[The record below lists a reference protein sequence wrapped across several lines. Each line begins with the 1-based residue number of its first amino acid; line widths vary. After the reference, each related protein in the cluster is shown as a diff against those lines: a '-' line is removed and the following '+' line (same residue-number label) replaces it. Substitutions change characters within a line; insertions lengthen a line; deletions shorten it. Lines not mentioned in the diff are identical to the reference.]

1 MVDKDLLSMQEARSL
16 IRGANA
22 AQSTL
27 AEMSQEQVDQLTGA
41 ISEATI
47 SQAESLAKLA
57 VKDTGFGIWQDK
69 MAKNMLAAD
78 TLFQHISSKKT
89 IGIINEDVEKKIL
102 EIATPAGVIAALV
115 PSTNPTSTTIY
126 KAMIAIKSGNAI
138 VFSPHPSALECIQK
152 TVDAIQGAL
161 TSKGA
166 PAELVSVM
174 SIPTIQGTSELM
186 KRADLIIATG
196 GPGMV
201 KAAYSSGTPALG
213 VGAGN
218 VPVFIERSARISLA
232 VDRIM
237 ESKTFDNGTICASE
251 QAIVTEKCIE
261 DQVRQALVEKG
272 GYFLSD
278 DEAEKVKRIME
289 RPDGS
294 MSPAIVGKPVSFIA
308 QLAGISIPENT
319 RVMVYEEK
327 GIGPNFP
334 FSKEKL
340 TTLLGYYTVENWQ
353 QACETC
359 SKLLK
364 NGGVGHSLA
373 IHSENDEI
381 IREFAMKKPVSRLL
395 VNTPSTHG
403 AVGLSTNLS
412 PSLTLGCGAI
422 GGSSTSDNVGPEHL
436 FDIRRI
442 AYGTQDDTA
451 LSSNGSSVESLNDG
465 QDEKE
470 IDIQKI
476 TELILQKLQET
487 S

>member
-16 IRGANA
+16 IRAANA
-22 AQSTL
+22 AQATL
-27 AEMSQEQVDQLTGA
+27 SEMSQEQVDELTKA
-41 ISEATI
+41 ISEAGV

-69 MAKNMLAAD
+69 KAKNMLAAE
-78 TLFQHISSKKT
+78 TLYRHISSMKT
-89 IGIINEDVEKKIL
+89 IGIINEDVDKKIL
-102 EIATPAGVIAALV
+102 ELATPAGVIAALV

-152 TVDAIQGAL
+152 TVEAIQGAL

-166 PAELVSVM
+166 PSDLVSVM
-174 SIPTIQGTSELM
+174 SIPTIQGTGELM
-186 KRADLIIATG
+186 QRADLIIATG

-218 VPVFIERSARISLA
+218 VPVFIERSAQVPLA

-237 ESKTFDNGTICASE
+237 ASKCFDNGTVCASE
-251 QAIVTEKCIE
+251 QAIVTENCIE
-261 DQVRQALVEKG
+261 NKVRQVLVEKG

-278 DEAEKVKRIME
+278 DEAVKVKKIME
-289 RPDGS
+289 RPDSS
-294 MSPAIVGKPVSFIA
+294 MNPAIVGKTAAFIA
-308 QLAGISIPENT
+308 KLAGISIPSGT
-319 RVMVYEEK
+319 RVMLYAEK
-327 GIGPNFP
+327 GIGSNFP

-340 TTLLGYYTVENWQ
+340 TALLGFYTVEDWKE
-353 QACETC
+353 ACDVC
-359 SKLLK
+359 FQLLK
-364 NGGVGHSLA
+364 NGGMGHSLA

-403 AVGLSTNLS
+403 AVGISTNLS
-412 PSLTLGCGAI
+412 PSLTLGCGAV

-436 FDIRRI
+436 FNIRRV
-442 AYGTQDDTA
+442 AYGNQDDSA
-451 LSSNGSSVESLNDG
+451 LNNQVSSGGNL
-465 QDEKE
+465 QDTPGEME

-476 TELILQKLQET
+476 TELILQKLRET